1 MMGVI
6 LSSWDEAIDMINF
19 EPSLQGD
26 EGVNHENIWEEC
38 SGQRECQIPRPHS
51 KTLMTHV

>member
-6 LSSWDEAIDMINF
+6 LSSWDELIDMINF